1 MVYSRVTA
9 RDNCIANATSFAAG
23 LVRRAFSRRC
33 RYDAVTFP
41 RISPPATSNT
51 VSQDLV
57 IGIGSPHGDDQ
68 VGWSVVAY
76 LKQQGQEIAVLQT
89 LVDPIDLIEQL
100 DGVSRLLI
108 VDGCRSGQEVGTLT
122 RFDADDPRFLEA
134 TGHSTHRIS
143 LSETLDLA
151 RALRRLPGWVKV
163 FGVEV
168 DQCRPQAAMD
178 PRLEKAVPRIAQEI
192 CDELSQ
198 RP

>member
-1 MVYSRVTA
+1 
-9 RDNCIANATSFAAG
+9 
-23 LVRRAFSRRC
+23 
-33 RYDAVTFP
+33 
-41 RISPPATSNT
+41 

-68 VGWSVVAY
+68 VGWSVIAY
-76 LKQQGQEIAVLQT
+76 LKQQGEEIAALQT

-122 RFDADDPRFLEA
+122 RFDAEDPRFLES

-151 RALRRLPGWVKV
+151 RTLRRLPGWVKV

-178 PRLEKAVPRIAQEI
+178 SRLEQAVPRIAQEI